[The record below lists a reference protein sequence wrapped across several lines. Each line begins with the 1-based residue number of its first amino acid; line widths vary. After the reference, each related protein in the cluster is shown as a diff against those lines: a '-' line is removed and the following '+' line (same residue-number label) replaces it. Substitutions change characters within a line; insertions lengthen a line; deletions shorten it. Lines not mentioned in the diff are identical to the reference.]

1 MEKYI
6 TRSTDETSALGKEL
20 MSRIK
25 KGEFVALFGDLGAGK
40 TAFVKGMVQSF
51 LPDCVV
57 TSPTYNIVNTYSDAD
72 IVLHHYDM
80 YRISDDDDLYSVGF
94 YDNDERDIIVAEW
107 CENIP
112 WAVPKNHISVTIKKD
127 LENEN
132 IRYIEMEFYNADT
145 RS

>member
-1 MEKYI
+1 MEKNI
-6 TRSTDETSALGKEL
+6 TTSSADTIALGRSFME
-20 MSRIK
+20 RIP
-25 KGEFVALFGDLGAGK
+25 KGSFVALFGDLGAGK
-40 TAFVKGMVQSF
+40 TAFVKGMVQNFS
-51 LPDCVV
+51 PDAIV
-57 TSPTYNIVNTYSDAD
+57 TSPTYNIVNTYFGDG

-94 YDNDERDIIVAEW
+94 YDNSEDDIIVAEW

-112 WAVPKNHISVTIKKD
+112 WAIPEKHISVTIRKD

-132 IRYIEMEFYNADT
+132 LRYIEMEFVNADT

>member
-6 TRSTDETSALGKEL
+6 TSSVNETSALGRE
-20 MSRIK
+20 IVK
-25 KGEFVALFGDLGAGK
+25 KVQNGGFIALFGDLGAGK

-51 LPDCVV
+51 LPDTIV
-57 TSPTYNIVNTYSDAD
+57 TSPTYNIVNTYSDGKV
-72 IVLHHYDM
+72 VLHHYDM

-94 YDNDERDIIVAEW
+94 YDSNETDIIVAEW
-107 CENIP
+107 SENIP
-112 WAVPKNHISVTIKKD
+112 WAIPDNHISVTIRKD

-132 IRYIEMEFYNADT
+132 VRHIEMEFCNADT